1 MNRVNPLHII
11 ILLIVLLAFVML
23 KLNAAKE
30 ELVDTKSSY
39 NQTVVLADKIKGL
52 KSSYFNKTKVQRTIN
67 KILRSSTLRASNIS
81 KKVTNSSILLTSK
94 NMNIH
99 SLNFLLGKIL
109 NGNYIVSELQIKQ
122 LSDKKA
128 SLQLEIKW

>member
-67 KILRSSTLRASNIS
+67 KILRSSTLRASNITE
-81 KKVTNSSILLTSK
+81 KVTNSSIFLTSK

-109 NGNYIVSELQIKQ
+109 NGNYIVSELEIKQ
-122 LSDKKA
+122 LTDKTA
-128 SLQLEIKW
+128 SLRLEIKW

>member
-52 KSSYFNKTKVQRTIN
+52 KSSYVNKTKVQRTIN
-67 KILRSSTLRASNIS
+67 KILRSSILRASNITE
-81 KKVTNSSILLTSK
+81 KVTNSSILLTSK
-94 NMNIH
+94 NMNIR

>member
-67 KILRSSTLRASNIS
+67 KILRSSILRASNITE
-81 KKVTNSSILLTSK
+81 KVTNSSILLTSK
-94 NMNIH
+94 NMNIR

>member
-11 ILLIVLLAFVML
+11 ILLIVLLTFVML